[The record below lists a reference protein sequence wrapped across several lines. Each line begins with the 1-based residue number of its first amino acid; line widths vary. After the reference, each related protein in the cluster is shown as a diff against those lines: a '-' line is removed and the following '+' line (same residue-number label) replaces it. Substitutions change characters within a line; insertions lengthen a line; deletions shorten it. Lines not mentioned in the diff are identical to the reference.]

1 MPIKLQLRMPDDL
14 HAALRDQSEA
24 NGRSLN
30 AELLD
35 RLERSCGQ
43 AGEDAERLGRAVA
56 IAAQAVGE
64 TASAH
69 VPGKP
74 AWPDNPWT
82 YGQVC
87 FAIMKLLPC
96 LAPDGPIVKPEPSPT
111 LIAELI
117 EGGSS
122 PEQARLVAEGVV
134 DRGPSIHMIN
144 YLTSQGTS
152 SFYAGAHAFQN
163 AIGPKWAGRLRK

>member
-14 HAALRDQSEA
+14 HAALRAQSEA

-30 AELLD
+30 AELLE

-56 IAAQAVGE
+56 IVAQAVGE

-74 AWPDNPWT
+74 AWADDPWA
-82 YGQVC
+82 YHQVC
-87 FAIMKLLPC
+87 FGDHELLRR
-96 LAPDGPIVKPEPSPT
+96 LAPKGDP
-111 LIAELI
+111 
-117 EGGSS
+117 
-122 PEQARLVAEGVV
+122 
-134 DRGPSIHMIN
+134 
-144 YLTSQGTS
+144 
-152 SFYAGAHAFQN
+152 
-163 AIGPKWAGRLRK
+163 